1 MFGAQTDA
9 IYYQSASRVRS
20 CRGGGSGGL
29 ESTCEEESEHRVPLS
44 STRKFGG
51 QADVAGTEAKQVA
64 MGCGSNVTAHHTRVG
79 VVGVVD
85 ADGLGCRLLALV
97 LLKPLEAVEL
107 VVVLGDAVSRRIS
120 TIRRWRRRLSLAV
133 LLVLELGSSRWT
145 CAGPLA
151 AR

>member
-1 MFGAQTDA
+1 M
-9 IYYQSASRVRS
+9 
-20 CRGGGSGGL
+20 

-133 LLVLELGSSRWT
+133 LLVLELT
-145 CAGPLA
+145 VLA
-151 AR
+151 VRAPARGVIRQAPFHCFGLD